1 MKEIFTGY
9 AWRPMTPEEIEIMD
23 ATRVRL
29 SIFGEPDAG
38 DIYEGVDA
46 VTETFLNLNGIKMVP
61 GGILIAHKSV
71 LQEPCEY
78 CGDKK
83 ELIDFNEDDWR
94 FGGSPEIKIIENRL
108 NVNYDAYSGD
118 SSFEREYE
126 INYCPMC
133 GKKLSDK

>member
-1 MKEIFTGY
+1 MNASDWG
-9 AWRPMTPEEIEIMD
+9 
-23 ATRVRL
+23 
-29 SIFGEPDAG
+29 
-38 DIYEGVDA
+38 
-46 VTETFLNLNGIKMVP
+46 
-61 GGILIAHKSV
+61 KSNRE

-133 GKKLSDK
+133 GKKLIGMF